1 MKAQERCRPTR
12 LRLYQT
18 ESSCARTTEQLPVTG
33 ASNPRTPLA
42 TYGCYGCRRIWRQC
56 SPSGIVVLLAREL
69 LIWDHTIPYSGYLVQ
84 NSWLTAAGRF
94 PKAEDDDDMRT
105 PEQARALVVVVLC
118 LELLRERLI
127 RGLIPFG
134 VYCSADLGMEPRPIE
149 PTYLNSNARFET
161 SAFADTLEWYPPQ
174 ASA

>member
-1 MKAQERCRPTR
+1 
-12 LRLYQT
+12 LF
-18 ESSCARTTEQLPVTG
+18 RTLEF
-33 ASNPRTPLA
+33 
-42 TYGCYGCRRIWRQC
+42 
-56 SPSGIVVLLAREL
+56 
-69 LIWDHTIPYSGYLVQ
+69 
-84 NSWLTAAGRF
+84 TAASRF

-161 SAFADTLEWYPPQ
+161 SALADTLEWYPPQ

>member
-1 MKAQERCRPTR
+1 
-12 LRLYQT
+12 
-18 ESSCARTTEQLPVTG
+18 
-33 ASNPRTPLA
+33 
-42 TYGCYGCRRIWRQC
+42 
-56 SPSGIVVLLAREL
+56 
-69 LIWDHTIPYSGYLVQ
+69 
-84 NSWLTAAGRF
+84 
-94 PKAEDDDDMRT
+94 MRT

-118 LELLRERLI
+118 LEQLRERLI